1 MDQPLPWLRY
11 LEADELADQVV
22 DFDEMDVESPTGD
35 RLGEIEGFVVDSVS
49 GRPYYIAVDSGGWF
63 KSKLFLLPVGYARLD
78 RAREVIV
85 AELTKD
91 RVEQFPGFDK
101 DEFQKFGKE
110 ELGRFNEETCRVCNI
125 SGVVYTYSETEP
137 WSAAWDRPDF
147 RHPDWWPS
155 MQVQPGRTGASAVTP
170 GPRATAPGQDRPVRT
185 QNDREREAVVARGA
199 EPSPHPGGRAQPGD
213 VIGVETGGEQT
224 HVGETTEDEN
234 KRRRDAEKEAGEGRK
249 R

>member
-1 MDQPLPWLRY
+1 LDHPLPWLRY

-35 RLGEIEGFVVDSVS
+35 RLGEVEGFVVDSVS

-85 AELTKD
+85 AELTRD
-91 RVEQFPGFDK
+91 RVEKFPGFDK
-101 DEFQKFGKE
+101 DAFQKFGKE

-155 MQVQPGRTGASAVTP
+155 MQVQPGRTAASVTP
-170 GPRATAPGQDRPVRT
+170 GPRAASPGPDRPGRAPHEK
-185 QNDREREAVVARGA
+185 ERDAVVARGG
-199 EPSPHPGGRAQPGD
+199 ESSPHLGGRAQPGD

-234 KRRRDAEKEAGEGRK
+234 KRRRDAEKEASEARK